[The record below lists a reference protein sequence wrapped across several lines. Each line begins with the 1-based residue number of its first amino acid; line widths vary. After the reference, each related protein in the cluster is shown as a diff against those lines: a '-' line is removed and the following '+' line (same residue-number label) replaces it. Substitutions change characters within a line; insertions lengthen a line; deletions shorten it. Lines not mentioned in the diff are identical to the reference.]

1 MEEVKARL
9 KVAGVW
15 VLFGD
20 VRICQ
25 ASNSEAPLLTMICHP
40 LKSLAVC
47 PKGYL
52 KSKSESEFRICIS
65 LQNVFFSFTSTP
77 VDIFSS
83 EIQ

>member
-1 MEEVKARL
+1 MKFMDTWPAEYLVYGEEVNARL

-25 ASNSEAPLLTMICHP
+25 ASNWEAPLLTMIFRP

-47 PKGYL
+47 PKG
-52 KSKSESEFRICIS
+52 
-65 LQNVFFSFTSTP
+65 
-77 VDIFSS
+77 
-83 EIQ
+83 